1 MTFEEAVTKALLPM
15 EAVLDTY
22 GKKVDANVV
31 RGWCMAL
38 SARGVTDPEVIGRTA
53 AWFLANATAFPKP
66 AEFVDRALRLHGP
79 THEAIGV
86 PVGDGDTLRIDM
98 VPVGSRRAL
107 RCRAAT
113 PEEMASL
120 RQKMGAIM
128 GKVTARG

>member
-53 AWFLANATAFPKP
+53 AWFLANVTAFPKP
-66 AEFVDRALRLHGP
+66 AEFVERALKLHGP

-86 PVGDGDTLRIDM
+86 PVDGDTVRIEM
-98 VPVGSRRAL
+98 VPVGSRKQLPGRT
-107 RCRAAT
+107 AT

-128 GKVTARG
+128 GKVVTRA